1 MNKAIIFLLVFALY
15 LLCGCSVAVDKAEL
29 NSSSESSS
37 ESESS
42 LVPDVASEPS
52 VSESSVSSEE
62 SSASSKASSA
72 ASEPPASSKAPSSAS
87 SAPPSSAS
95 SSTKP
100 PASSSSSSK
109 PSQKNIK
116 APNDYYVSL
125 DYYLDSGFYGNRENA
140 GLLSGTTI
148 DPAHIIPVYS
158 MKSSYDLMREQS
170 EVDAFLQD
178 YDNGVSISDMCEQ
191 SGTYY
196 AALSDGNTAYLELKN
211 GVLRVS
217 AVGGSPFKFD
227 FPSKV
232 SNYDG
237 NAVSAKNLAVTRLL
251 RGILISDGNKESFI
265 VLESLDPFDKKFKTN
280 TLYPISDIVE
290 FIRNNKDY
298 GF

>member
-1 MNKAIIFLLVFALY
+1 MKRLILFLIVFALC
-15 LLCGCSVAVDKAEL
+15 LFCGCTTSNNEEKQQ
-29 NSSSESSS
+29 NSISESIS
-37 ESESS
+37 EVESS
-42 LVPDVASEPS
+42 LSSASIY
-52 VSESSVSSEE
+52 ESSVSSEPGSAIQSE
-62 SSASSKASSA
+62 SSSA
-72 ASEPPASSKAPSSAS
+72 PPQSSAS

-95 SSTKP
+95 SSANP

-140 GLLSGTTI
+140 GLLSGATV
-148 DPAHIIPVYS
+148 DSEHIVPTYS
-158 MKSSYDLMREQS
+158 LKPRYDLMREQS

-237 NAVSAKNLAVTRLL
+237 NATSAKYLLITRLL
-251 RGILISDGNKESFI
+251 RGILVSDGNAESFI

>member
-1 MNKAIIFLLVFALY
+1 MKRLILFLIVFALC
-15 LLCGCSVAVDKAEL
+15 LFCGCTTSNNEEKQQ
-29 NSSSESSS
+29 NSISESIS
-37 ESESS
+37 EVESS
-42 LVPDVASEPS
+42 LSSASIY
-52 VSESSVSSEE
+52 ESSVSSEPGSAVQSE
-62 SSASSKASSA
+62 SSSA
-72 ASEPPASSKAPSSAS
+72 PPQSSAS

-95 SSTKP
+95 SSANP

-125 DYYLDSGFYGNRENA
+125 DYYLDSGFYANEENA
-140 GLLSGTTI
+140 GLLSGATVDSEHI
-148 DPAHIIPVYS
+148 VPAYS
-158 MKSSYDLMREQS
+158 LKPRYDLMREPS
-170 EVDAFLQD
+170 EVEAFLED
-178 YDNGVSISDMCEQ
+178 YDGGKALSDMCEQ
-191 SGTYY
+191 GESYY
-196 AALSDGNTAYLELKN
+196 CVLSDGSEAVLRLKN
-211 GVLRVS
+211 GVLKVS

-237 NAVSAKNLAVTRLL
+237 NATSAKYLLITRLL
-251 RGILISDGNKESFI
+251 RGILVSDGSSESFI

>member
-1 MNKAIIFLLVFALY
+1 MKRLILFLIVFALC
-15 LLCGCSVAVDKAEL
+15 LFCGCTTSNNEEKQQ
-29 NSSSESSS
+29 NSISESIS
-37 ESESS
+37 EVESS
-42 LVPDVASEPS
+42 LSSASIY
-52 VSESSVSSEE
+52 ESSVSSEPGSAVQSE
-62 SSASSKASSA
+62 SSSA
-72 ASEPPASSKAPSSAS
+72 PPQSSAS

-95 SSTKP
+95 SSAKL

-140 GLLSGTTI
+140 GLLSGATV
-148 DPAHIIPVYS
+148 DSEHIVPTYS
-158 MKSSYDLMREQS
+158 LKPRYDLMREQS

-237 NAVSAKNLAVTRLL
+237 NATSAKYLLITRLL
-251 RGILISDGNKESFI
+251 RGILVSDGNAESFI

>member
-1 MNKAIIFLLVFALY
+1 MKRLILFLIVFALC
-15 LLCGCSVAVDKAEL
+15 LFCGCTTSNNEEKQQ
-29 NSSSESSS
+29 NSISESIS
-37 ESESS
+37 EVESS
-42 LVPDVASEPS
+42 LSSASIY
-52 VSESSVSSEE
+52 ESSVSSEPGSAVQSE
-62 SSASSKASSA
+62 SSSA
-72 ASEPPASSKAPSSAS
+72 PPQSSAS

-95 SSTKP
+95 SSANP

-125 DYYLDSGFYGNRENA
+125 DYYLDSGFYANEENA
-140 GLLSGTTI
+140 GLLSGATVDSEHI
-148 DPAHIIPVYS
+148 VPAYS
-158 MKSSYDLMREQS
+158 LKPRYDLMREQS

-237 NAVSAKNLAVTRLL
+237 NATSAKYLLITRLL
-251 RGILISDGNKESFI
+251 RGILVSDGNAESFI
-265 VLESLDPFDKKFKTN
+265 VLEAYEPFSAEFKQN

>member
-1 MNKAIIFLLVFALY
+1 MKRLILFLIVFALC
-15 LLCGCSVAVDKAEL
+15 LFCGCTTSNNEEKQQ
-29 NSSSESSS
+29 NSISESIS
-37 ESESS
+37 EVESS
-42 LVPDVASEPS
+42 LSSASIY
-52 VSESSVSSEE
+52 ESSVSSEPGSAVQSE
-62 SSASSKASSA
+62 FSSAPSQ
-72 ASEPPASSKAPSSAS
+72 SSAS

-95 SSTKP
+95 SSAKP

-125 DYYLDSGFYGNRENA
+125 DYYLDSGFYGNKENA
-140 GLLSGTTI
+140 GLLSGATVDSEHI
-148 DPAHIIPVYS
+148 VPAYS
-158 MKSSYDLMREQS
+158 LKPRYDLMREQS

-237 NAVSAKNLAVTRLL
+237 NATSAKYLLITRLL
-251 RGILISDGNKESFI
+251 RGILVSDGSSESFI

>member
-1 MNKAIIFLLVFALY
+1 MKRLILFLIVFALC
-15 LLCGCSVAVDKAEL
+15 LFCGCTTSNNEEKQQ
-29 NSSSESSS
+29 NSISESIS
-37 ESESS
+37 EVESS
-42 LVPDVASEPS
+42 LSSASIY
-52 VSESSVSSEE
+52 ESSVSSEPGSAVQSE
-62 SSASSKASSA
+62 SSSA
-72 ASEPPASSKAPSSAS
+72 PPQSSAS

-95 SSTKP
+95 SSANP
-100 PASSSSSSK
+100 PASSSFSSK

-125 DYYLDSGFYGNRENA
+125 DYYLDSRFYTNEENA
-140 GLLSGTTI
+140 GLLSGTTVDSEHI
-148 DPAHIIPVYS
+148 VPAYS
-158 MKSSYDLMREQS
+158 LKPRYDLMREQS

-237 NAVSAKNLAVTRLL
+237 NATSAKYLLITRLL
-251 RGILISDGNKESFI
+251 RGILVSDGSSESFI

>member
-37 ESESS
+37 ESESL

-62 SSASSKASSA
+62 SSVSSKASSA
-72 ASEPPASSKAPSSAS
+72 ASEPPASSKAPS
-87 SAPPSSAS
+87 
-95 SSTKP
+95 
-100 PASSSSSSK
+100 PASSSAASSFASN
-109 PSQKNIK
+109 PPQKEIK

-140 GLLSGTTI
+140 ELLSGTTV
-148 DPAHIIPVYS
+148 DTARIIPVYS
-158 MKSSYDLMREQS
+158 MKSRYNLMREQS

>member
-1 MNKAIIFLLVFALY
+1 MKRLILFLIVFALC
-15 LLCGCSVAVDKAEL
+15 LFCGCTTSNNEEKQQ
-29 NSSSESSS
+29 NSISESIS
-37 ESESS
+37 EVESS
-42 LVPDVASEPS
+42 LSSASIY
-52 VSESSVSSEE
+52 ESSVSSEPGSAVQSE
-62 SSASSKASSA
+62 SSSAPPQSSASST
-72 ASEPPASSKAPSSAS
+72 
-87 SAPPSSAS
+87 PPSSAS
-95 SSTKP
+95 SSANP

-140 GLLSGTTI
+140 GLLSGAAVDSEHI
-148 DPAHIIPVYS
+148 VPAYS
-158 MKSSYDLMREQS
+158 LKPRYDLMREQS

-237 NAVSAKNLAVTRLL
+237 NATSAKYLLITRLL
-251 RGILISDGNKESFI
+251 RGILVSDGSSESFI

>member
-37 ESESS
+37 ESESL

-62 SSASSKASSA
+62 SSVSSKASSA
-72 ASEPPASSKAPSSAS
+72 ASEPPASSKAPS
-87 SAPPSSAS
+87 
-95 SSTKP
+95 
-100 PASSSSSSK
+100 PASSSAASSFASN
-109 PSQKNIK
+109 PPQKEIK

-140 GLLSGTTI
+140 GLLSGATVDSEHI
-148 DPAHIIPVYS
+148 VPAYS
-158 MKSSYDLMREQS
+158 LKPRYDLMREQS

-191 SGTYY
+191 SSTYY

-251 RGILISDGNKESFI
+251 RGILISDGNEESFI

>member
-1 MNKAIIFLLVFALY
+1 MKRLILSLIVFALC
-15 LLCGCSVAVDKAEL
+15 LFCGCTTSNNEEKQQ
-29 NSSSESSS
+29 NSISESIS
-37 ESESS
+37 EVESS
-42 LVPDVASEPS
+42 LSSASIY
-52 VSESSVSSEE
+52 ESSVSSEPGSAVQSE
-62 SSASSKASSA
+62 SSSA
-72 ASEPPASSKAPSSAS
+72 PPQSFAS

-95 SSTKP
+95 SSAKL

-125 DYYLDSGFYGNRENA
+125 DYYLDSGFYGNKENA
-140 GLLSGTTI
+140 GLLSGATV
-148 DPAHIIPVYS
+148 DSEHIVPTYS
-158 MKSSYDLMREQS
+158 LKPRYDLMREQS

-237 NAVSAKNLAVTRLL
+237 NATSAKYLLITRLL
-251 RGILISDGNKESFI
+251 RGILVSDGSSESFI

>member
-1 MNKAIIFLLVFALY
+1 MKRLILFLIVFALC
-15 LLCGCSVAVDKAEL
+15 LFCGCTTSNNEEKQQ
-29 NSSSESSS
+29 NSISESIS
-37 ESESS
+37 EVESS
-42 LVPDVASEPS
+42 LSSASIY
-52 VSESSVSSEE
+52 ESSVSSEPGSAVQSE
-62 SSASSKASSA
+62 SSSA
-72 ASEPPASSKAPSSAS
+72 PPQSSAS

-95 SSTKP
+95 SSANP

-140 GLLSGTTI
+140 GLLSGATV
-148 DPAHIIPVYS
+148 DSEHIVPTYS
-158 MKSSYDLMREQS
+158 LKPRYNLMREQS

-237 NAVSAKNLAVTRLL
+237 NATSAKYLLITRLL
-251 RGILISDGNKESFI
+251 RGILVSDGNAESFI
-265 VLESLDPFDKKFKTN
+265 VLEAYEPFSAEFKQN
-280 TLYPISDIVE
+280 PLYPISDIVE
-290 FIRNNKDY
+290 FIRKNKDY

>member
-1 MNKAIIFLLVFALY
+1 MKRLILFLIVFALC
-15 LLCGCSVAVDKAEL
+15 LFCGCTTSNNEEKQQ
-29 NSSSESSS
+29 NSISESIS
-37 ESESS
+37 EVESS
-42 LVPDVASEPS
+42 LSSASIY
-52 VSESSVSSEE
+52 ESSVSSEPGSAVQSE
-62 SSASSKASSA
+62 FSSA
-72 ASEPPASSKAPSSAS
+72 PPQSSAS

-95 SSTKP
+95 SSAKP

-125 DYYLDSGFYGNRENA
+125 DYYLDSGFYANEENA
-140 GLLSGTTI
+140 GLLSGATVDSEHI
-148 DPAHIIPVYS
+148 VPAYS
-158 MKSSYDLMREQS
+158 LKPRYDLMREQS

-196 AALSDGNTAYLELKN
+196 AALYDGNTAYLELKN

-237 NAVSAKNLAVTRLL
+237 NATSAKYLLITRLL
-251 RGILISDGNKESFI
+251 RGILVSDGSSESFI

>member
-1 MNKAIIFLLVFALY
+1 MKRLILFLIVFALC
-15 LLCGCSVAVDKAEL
+15 LFCGCTTSNNEEKQQ
-29 NSSSESSS
+29 NSISESIS
-37 ESESS
+37 EVESS
-42 LVPDVASEPS
+42 LSSASIY
-52 VSESSVSSEE
+52 ESSVSSEPGSAVQSE
-62 SSASSKASSA
+62 SSSA
-72 ASEPPASSKAPSSAS
+72 PPQSSAS

-95 SSTKP
+95 SSAKL

-140 GLLSGTTI
+140 GLLSGATVDSEHI
-148 DPAHIIPVYS
+148 VPAYS
-158 MKSSYDLMREQS
+158 LKPRYDLMREQS

-237 NAVSAKNLAVTRLL
+237 NATSAKYLLITRLL
-251 RGILISDGNKESFI
+251 RGILVSDGSSESFI

>member
-1 MNKAIIFLLVFALY
+1 MKRLILFLIVFALC
-15 LLCGCSVAVDKAEL
+15 LFCGCTTSNNEEKQQ
-29 NSSSESSS
+29 NSISESISDV
-37 ESESS
+37 ESS
-42 LVPDVASEPS
+42 LSSASIY
-52 VSESSVSSEE
+52 ESSVSSEPGSAVQSE
-62 SSASSKASSA
+62 SSSA
-72 ASEPPASSKAPSSAS
+72 PPQSSAS

-95 SSTKP
+95 SSANP

-140 GLLSGTTI
+140 GLLSGATV
-148 DPAHIIPVYS
+148 DSEHIVPTYS
-158 MKSSYDLMREQS
+158 LKPRYDLMREQS

-237 NAVSAKNLAVTRLL
+237 NATSAKYLLITRLL
-251 RGILISDGNKESFI
+251 RGILVSDGSSESFI

>member
-15 LLCGCSVAVDKAEL
+15 LLCGCSVAVDKTEL

-42 LVPDVASEPS
+42 FVPDVASEPS

-62 SSASSKASSA
+62 SSVSSKASSA
-72 ASEPPASSKAPSSAS
+72 ASKPPASSKAPSSAS
-87 SAPPSSAS
+87 STAQSPAS
-95 SSTKP
+95 SSA
-100 PASSSSSSK
+100 ASSSSSSK
-109 PSQKNIK
+109 SSQKNIK

-125 DYYLDSGFYGNRENA
+125 DYYLDSGFYGNKENA
-140 GLLSGTTI
+140 ELLSGTTV
-148 DPAHIIPVYS
+148 DTARIIPVYS

-211 GVLRVS
+211 GVLCVS

-237 NAVSAKNLAVTRLL
+237 NATSAKYLLITRLL
-251 RGILISDGNKESFI
+251 RGILVSDGSSESFI

>member
-37 ESESS
+37 ESESL

-62 SSASSKASSA
+62 SSVSSKASSA
-72 ASEPPASSKAPSSAS
+72 ASEPPASSKAPS
-87 SAPPSSAS
+87 PAS
-95 SSTKP
+95 SSA
-100 PASSSSSSK
+100 ASSSSSSK

-125 DYYLDSGFYGNRENA
+125 DYYLDSGFYGNKENA
-140 GLLSGTTI
+140 ELLSGTTV
-148 DPAHIIPVYS
+148 DTARIIPVYS
-158 MKSSYDLMREQS
+158 MKSRYNLMREQS

>member
-1 MNKAIIFLLVFALY
+1 MKRLILFLIVFALC
-15 LLCGCSVAVDKAEL
+15 LFCGCTTSNNEEKQQ
-29 NSSSESSS
+29 NSISESIS
-37 ESESS
+37 EVESS
-42 LVPDVASEPS
+42 LSSASIY
-52 VSESSVSSEE
+52 ESSVSSEPGSAVQSE
-62 SSASSKASSA
+62 SSSA
-72 ASEPPASSKAPSSAS
+72 TPQSSAS

-95 SSTKP
+95 SSAKL

-140 GLLSGTTI
+140 GLLSGATVDSEHI
-148 DPAHIIPVYS
+148 VPAYS
-158 MKSSYDLMREQS
+158 LKPRYDLMREQS

-217 AVGGSPFKFD
+217 TVGGSPFKFD

-237 NAVSAKNLAVTRLL
+237 NATSAKYLLITRLL
-251 RGILISDGNKESFI
+251 RGILVSDGSSESFI

>member
-1 MNKAIIFLLVFALY
+1 MKRLILFLIVFALC
-15 LLCGCSVAVDKAEL
+15 LFCGCTTSNNEEKQQ
-29 NSSSESSS
+29 NSISESIS
-37 ESESS
+37 EVESS
-42 LVPDVASEPS
+42 LSSASIY
-52 VSESSVSSEE
+52 ESSVSSEPGSAVQSE
-62 SSASSKASSA
+62 SSSA
-72 ASEPPASSKAPSSAS
+72 PPQSSAS

-95 SSTKP
+95 SSAKP

-140 GLLSGTTI
+140 GLLSGAAVDSEHI
-148 DPAHIIPVYS
+148 VPAYS
-158 MKSSYDLMREQS
+158 LKPRYDLMREQS

-237 NAVSAKNLAVTRLL
+237 NAVSAKNLAITRLL
-251 RGILISDGNKESFI
+251 RGILVSDGSSESFI

>member
-1 MNKAIIFLLVFALY
+1 MKRLILFLIVFALC
-15 LLCGCSVAVDKAEL
+15 LFCGCTTSNNEEKQQ
-29 NSSSESSS
+29 NSISESIS
-37 ESESS
+37 EVESS
-42 LVPDVASEPS
+42 LSSASIY
-52 VSESSVSSEE
+52 ESSVSSEPGSAVQSE
-62 SSASSKASSA
+62 SSSA
-72 ASEPPASSKAPSSAS
+72 PPQSSAS

-95 SSTKP
+95 SSASP

-125 DYYLDSGFYGNRENA
+125 DYYLDSGFYANEENA
-140 GLLSGTTI
+140 GLLSGATVDSEHI
-148 DPAHIIPVYS
+148 VPAYS
-158 MKSSYDLMREQS
+158 LKPRYNLMREQS

-237 NAVSAKNLAVTRLL
+237 NATSAKYLLITRLL
-251 RGILISDGNKESFI
+251 RGILVSDGNAESFI
-265 VLESLDPFDKKFKTN
+265 VLEAYEPFSAEFKQN

-290 FIRNNKDY
+290 FIRKNKDY

>member
-1 MNKAIIFLLVFALY
+1 MKRLILFLIVFALC
-15 LLCGCSVAVDKAEL
+15 LFCGCTTSNNEEKQQ
-29 NSSSESSS
+29 NSISESIS
-37 ESESS
+37 EVESS
-42 LVPDVASEPS
+42 LSSASIY
-52 VSESSVSSEE
+52 ESSVSSEPGSAVQSE
-62 SSASSKASSA
+62 SSSA
-72 ASEPPASSKAPSSAS
+72 PPQSSAS

-95 SSTKP
+95 SSAKP

-125 DYYLDSGFYGNRENA
+125 DYYLDSGFYANEENA
-140 GLLSGTTI
+140 GLLSGATV
-148 DPAHIIPVYS
+148 DSEHIVPTYS
-158 MKSSYDLMREQS
+158 LKPRYDLMREQS

-237 NAVSAKNLAVTRLL
+237 NAVSAKNLAITRLL
-251 RGILISDGNKESFI
+251 RGILVSDGSSESFI

-290 FIRNNKDY
+290 FIRKNKDY

>member
-1 MNKAIIFLLVFALY
+1 MKRLILFLIVFALC
-15 LLCGCSVAVDKAEL
+15 LFCGCTTSNNEEKQQ
-29 NSSSESSS
+29 NSISESISEVENSLSS
-37 ESESS
+37 
-42 LVPDVASEPS
+42 ASIY
-52 VSESSVSSEE
+52 ESSVSSEPGSAIQSE
-62 SSASSKASSA
+62 SSSA
-72 ASEPPASSKAPSSAS
+72 PPQSSAS

-95 SSTKP
+95 SSAKP

-140 GLLSGTTI
+140 ELLSGTTV
-148 DPAHIIPVYS
+148 DTARIIPVYS

-237 NAVSAKNLAVTRLL
+237 NATSAKYLLITRLL
-251 RGILISDGNKESFI
+251 RGILVSDGNAESFI
-265 VLESLDPFDKKFKTN
+265 VLEAYEPFSAEFKQN

-290 FIRNNKDY
+290 FIRKNKDY

>member
-1 MNKAIIFLLVFALY
+1 MKRLILFLIVFALC
-15 LLCGCSVAVDKAEL
+15 LFCGCTTSNNEEKQQ
-29 NSSSESSS
+29 NSISESIS
-37 ESESS
+37 EVESS
-42 LVPDVASEPS
+42 LSSASIY
-52 VSESSVSSEE
+52 ESSVSSEPGSAVQSE
-62 SSASSKASSA
+62 SSSAPPQSSASST
-72 ASEPPASSKAPSSAS
+72 
-87 SAPPSSAS
+87 PPSSAS
-95 SSTKP
+95 SSAKP

-140 GLLSGTTI
+140 GLLSGATVDSEHI
-148 DPAHIIPVYS
+148 VPAYS
-158 MKSSYDLMREQS
+158 LKPRYDLMREQS

-196 AALSDGNTAYLELKN
+196 AALSDGREAVLRLKN
-211 GVLRVS
+211 GVLKVS
-217 AVGGSPFKFD
+217 VVSGGSGSGFL
-227 FPSKV
+227 FPAAV
-232 SNYDG
+232 SGYDG
-237 NAVSAKNLAVTRLL
+237 NAVSAKNLAITRLL
-251 RGILISDGNKESFI
+251 RGILVSDGSSETFI

>member
-1 MNKAIIFLLVFALY
+1 MKRLILFLIVFALC
-15 LLCGCSVAVDKAEL
+15 LFCGCTTSNNEEKQQ
-29 NSSSESSS
+29 NSISESIS
-37 ESESS
+37 EVESS
-42 LVPDVASEPS
+42 LSSASIY
-52 VSESSVSSEE
+52 ESSVSSEPGSAVQSE
-62 SSASSKASSA
+62 SSSA
-72 ASEPPASSKAPSSAS
+72 PPQSSAS

-95 SSTKP
+95 SSAKP

-140 GLLSGTTI
+140 GLLSGATV
-148 DPAHIIPVYS
+148 DSEHIVPTYS
-158 MKSSYDLMREQS
+158 LKPRYNLMREQS

-237 NAVSAKNLAVTRLL
+237 NATSAKYLLITRLL
-251 RGILISDGNKESFI
+251 RGILVSDGNAESFI
-265 VLESLDPFDKKFKTN
+265 VLEAYEPFSAEFKQN

-290 FIRNNKDY
+290 FIRKNKDY

>member
-1 MNKAIIFLLVFALY
+1 MKRLILFLIVFALC
-15 LLCGCSVAVDKAEL
+15 LFCGCTTSNNEEKQQNSISESISEVESSLSSASIYESFVSSEPGSAVQ
-29 NSSSESSS
+29 SESSS
-37 ESESS
+37 
-42 LVPDVASEPS
+42 A
-52 VSESSVSSEE
+52 
-62 SSASSKASSA
+62 
-72 ASEPPASSKAPSSAS
+72 PPQSSAS

-95 SSTKP
+95 SSAKP

-125 DYYLDSGFYGNRENA
+125 DYYLDSGFYGNKENA
-140 GLLSGTTI
+140 GLLSGATVDSEHI
-148 DPAHIIPVYS
+148 VPAYS
-158 MKSSYDLMREQS
+158 LKPRYDLMREQS

-237 NAVSAKNLAVTRLL
+237 NAVSAKNLAITRLL
-251 RGILISDGNKESFI
+251 RGILISDGNAESFI
-265 VLESLDPFDKKFKTN
+265 VLEAYEPFSAEFKQN

-290 FIRNNKDY
+290 FIRKNKDY

>member
-37 ESESS
+37 ESESL

-62 SSASSKASSA
+62 SSVSSKASSA
-72 ASEPPASSKAPSSAS
+72 ASEPPASSKAPS
-87 SAPPSSAS
+87 
-95 SSTKP
+95 
-100 PASSSSSSK
+100 PASSSAASSFASN
-109 PSQKNIK
+109 PPQKEIK

-125 DYYLDSGFYGNRENA
+125 DYYLDSGFYGNKENA
-140 GLLSGTTI
+140 ELLSGTTV
-148 DPAHIIPVYS
+148 DTARIIPVYS
-158 MKSSYDLMREQS
+158 MKSRYNLMREQS

-191 SGTYY
+191 NGSYY

-251 RGILISDGNKESFI
+251 RGILISDGNEESFI

>member
-1 MNKAIIFLLVFALY
+1 MKRLILFLIVFALC
-15 LLCGCSVAVDKAEL
+15 LFCGCTTSNNEEKQQ
-29 NSSSESSS
+29 NSISESIS
-37 ESESS
+37 EVESS
-42 LVPDVASEPS
+42 LSSASIY
-52 VSESSVSSEE
+52 ESSVSSEPGSAVQSE
-62 SSASSKASSA
+62 SSSAPPQSSASST
-72 ASEPPASSKAPSSAS
+72 
-87 SAPPSSAS
+87 PPSSAS
-95 SSTKP
+95 SSAKP

-140 GLLSGTTI
+140 GLLSGATVDSEHI
-148 DPAHIIPVYS
+148 VPAYS
-158 MKSSYDLMREQS
+158 LKPRYDLMREQS

-237 NAVSAKNLAVTRLL
+237 NATSAKYLLITRLL
-251 RGILISDGNKESFI
+251 RGILVSDGNAESFI
-265 VLESLDPFDKKFKTN
+265 VLEAYEPFSAEFKQN

-290 FIRNNKDY
+290 FIRKNKDY

>member
-1 MNKAIIFLLVFALY
+1 MKRLILFLIVFALC
-15 LLCGCSVAVDKAEL
+15 LFCGCTTSNNEEKQQ
-29 NSSSESSS
+29 NSISESIS
-37 ESESS
+37 EVESS
-42 LVPDVASEPS
+42 LSSASIY
-52 VSESSVSSEE
+52 ESSVSSEPGSAVQSE
-62 SSASSKASSA
+62 SSSA
-72 ASEPPASSKAPSSAS
+72 PPQSSAS

-95 SSTKP
+95 SSANP

-125 DYYLDSGFYGNRENA
+125 DYYLDSGFYGNKENA
-140 GLLSGTTI
+140 ELLSGTTV
-148 DPAHIIPVYS
+148 DTARIIPVYS

-237 NAVSAKNLAVTRLL
+237 NATSAKYLLITRLL
-251 RGILISDGNKESFI
+251 RGILVSDGSSESFI

>member
-1 MNKAIIFLLVFALY
+1 MKRLILFLIVFALC
-15 LLCGCSVAVDKAEL
+15 LFCGCTTSNNEEKQQ
-29 NSSSESSS
+29 NSISESIS
-37 ESESS
+37 EVESS
-42 LVPDVASEPS
+42 LSSASIY
-52 VSESSVSSEE
+52 ESSVSSEPGSAVQSE
-62 SSASSKASSA
+62 SSSAPPQSSASST
-72 ASEPPASSKAPSSAS
+72 
-87 SAPPSSAS
+87 PPSSAS
-95 SSTKP
+95 SSANP
-100 PASSSSSSK
+100 SASSSSSSK

-140 GLLSGTTI
+140 GLLSGATV
-148 DPAHIIPVYS
+148 DSEHIVPTYS
-158 MKSSYDLMREQS
+158 LKPRYDLMREQS

-237 NAVSAKNLAVTRLL
+237 NATSAKYLLITRLL
-251 RGILISDGNKESFI
+251 RGILVSDGSSESFI

>member
-1 MNKAIIFLLVFALY
+1 MKRLILFLIVFALC
-15 LLCGCSVAVDKAEL
+15 LFCGCTTSNNEEKQQ
-29 NSSSESSS
+29 NSISESIS
-37 ESESS
+37 EVESS
-42 LVPDVASEPS
+42 LSSASIY
-52 VSESSVSSEE
+52 ESSVSSEPGSAVQSE
-62 SSASSKASSA
+62 SSSAPPQSSASST
-72 ASEPPASSKAPSSAS
+72 
-87 SAPPSSAS
+87 PPSSAS
-95 SSTKP
+95 SSAKL

-125 DYYLDSGFYGNRENA
+125 DYYLDSGFYGNKENA
-140 GLLSGTTI
+140 ELLSGTTV
-148 DPAHIIPVYS
+148 DTARIIPVYS

-237 NAVSAKNLAVTRLL
+237 NATSAKYLLITRLL
-251 RGILISDGNKESFI
+251 RGILVSDGNAESFI
-265 VLESLDPFDKKFKTN
+265 VLEAYEPFSAEFKQN

-290 FIRNNKDY
+290 FIRKNKDY

>member
-1 MNKAIIFLLVFALY
+1 MKRLILFLIVFALC
-15 LLCGCSVAVDKAEL
+15 LFCGCTTSNNEEKQQ
-29 NSSSESSS
+29 NSISESIS
-37 ESESS
+37 EVESS
-42 LVPDVASEPS
+42 LSSASIY
-52 VSESSVSSEE
+52 ESSVSSEPGSAVQSE
-62 SSASSKASSA
+62 SSSA
-72 ASEPPASSKAPSSAS
+72 PPQSSAS

-95 SSTKP
+95 SSAKP

-125 DYYLDSGFYGNRENA
+125 DYYLDSGFYANEENA
-140 GLLSGTTI
+140 GLLSGATVDSEHI
-148 DPAHIIPVYS
+148 VPAYS
-158 MKSSYDLMREQS
+158 LKPRYDLMREQS

-237 NAVSAKNLAVTRLL
+237 NATSAKYLLITRLL
-251 RGILISDGNKESFI
+251 RGILVSDGSSESFI

>member
-1 MNKAIIFLLVFALY
+1 MKKIILFLITFVMCIF
-15 LLCGCSVAVDKAEL
+15 CGCSISHNEKEVQRQKY
-29 NSSSESSS
+29 SS
-37 ESESS
+37 ESESEIS
-42 LVPDVASEPS
+42 ASASSESVAESSASSGES
-52 VSESSVSSEE
+52 SYAAESSVSSE
-62 SSASSKASSA
+62 ASFASSA
-72 ASEPPASSKAPSSAS
+72 AQSSAASAASS
-87 SAPPSSAS
+87 SAP
-95 SSTKP
+95 
-100 PASSSSSSK
+100 K
-109 PSQKNIK
+109 PSQNTAK
-116 APNDYYVSL
+116 APDGYYASL
-125 DYYLDSGFYGNRENA
+125 DYYLDSGFYANEENA
-140 GLLSGTTI
+140 GLLSGATVDSEHI
-148 DPAHIIPVYS
+148 VPAYS
-158 MKSSYDLMREQS
+158 LKPHYDLMREQS

-237 NAVSAKNLAVTRLL
+237 NATSAKYLLITRLL
-251 RGILISDGNKESFI
+251 RGILVSDGSSESFI